1 LQEDKNQRKANQFE
15 KYERRKIAIMSEHK
29 RKKVLVIGAITPQFI
44 ADSIAKHSTQTSIGA
59 HDIFLG
65 QVRADAINGK
75 TVQAIDYSAYEEMA
89 EDKFHEIR
97 EAAFAK
103 FDLTCMHTY
112 HSIGKVKAGEICLF
126 VFVSSHHR
134 KMAFD
139 ACRWIVEEIKANV
152 PIFGKEIFED
162 ETYSWKENKN

>member
-1 LQEDKNQRKANQFE
+1 
-15 KYERRKIAIMSEHK
+15 MSEKKKHK
-29 RKKVLVIGAITPQFI
+29 VFVNGAVSPQFI
-44 ADSIAKHSTQTSIGA
+44 ADSIAKHSSKTNIGA

-65 QVRADAINGK
+65 QVRNDVIENK

-103 FDLTCMHTY
+103 FELSCMHIY
-112 HSIGKVKAGEICLF
+112 HSLGKVKAGEISLF
-126 VFVSSHHR
+126 VFVSSKHR
-134 KMAFD
+134 TSAFD

-162 ETYSWKENKN
+162 DTFAWKENTK